1 MDKITI
7 CKDVIKRIQKEIPN
21 FEHLSKNLPYSN
33 DAHKKAVEVTS
44 LELLKKDIELLQ
56 QLNKFK
62 SDSRTVLQLIAK
74 KKITDLLDRIRKL
87 EKKLKK
93 YCMYSEKRKG
103 LSLATKVT
111 IAGAIITII
120 SIIINLIVR
129 LDK

>member
-7 CKDVIKRIQKEIPN
+7 CKDVINRIQKEIPN

-62 SDSRTVLQLIAK
+62 SDSRAILRLIDK
-74 KKITDLLDRIRKL
+74 KKITDLLVRIRKL

-93 YCMYSEKRKG
+93 YCMCSEKKG
-103 LSLATKVT
+103 LSVATKVA
-111 IAGAIITII
+111 IVGLIIAIIG
-120 SIIINLIVR
+120 IIINLIVG